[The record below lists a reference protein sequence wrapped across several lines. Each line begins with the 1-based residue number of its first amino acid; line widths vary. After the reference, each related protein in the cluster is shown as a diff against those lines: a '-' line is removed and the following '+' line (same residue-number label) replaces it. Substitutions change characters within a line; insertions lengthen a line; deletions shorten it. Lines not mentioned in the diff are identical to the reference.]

1 VPAATLSGS
10 AAQSVVASGE
20 PAVFVG
26 SKSRNLSSISVKAV
40 TALAV
45 ILVVILVVGLYWRSR
60 NAPKLTDKDTIVLAD
75 FTNTTGDPLFDGT
88 LKQALATD
96 LGQSPFLNIL
106 SEERVNE
113 TLRMM
118 GRSPGE
124 RITVERAREICER
137 TQSAAVIAGSIAS
150 VGTQFAIGTNA
161 VNCVN
166 GDTLAREELQASR
179 KEDVLAALDRAASKI
194 REKLGESLASVQ
206 KFSTPIEQA
215 TTSSLE
221 ALKAFSL
228 AFQAEKSQG
237 DAEAVPFL
245 KHAIEL
251 DPNFALAYSD
261 LAQCYGNLG
270 EAELASEF
278 AQKAYDRRQRASE
291 REQFFIS
298 SVYSYTVLGDLDQEQ
313 RIYQVWR
320 QTYPH
325 DWEPWNNS
333 AVNLQYF
340 GDCDRALPEAQ
351 EAVRLNPALNYAYGN
366 VAGAFLCLNR
376 LDEARQTVQ
385 QALARGMDTASLRQ
399 ILYQIA
405 FLENDSKGMEAQLA
419 ALAGHPGEE
428 NLLGIQAGTE
438 AYFGRVGKARN
449 FFQRAAQMARQE
461 NLLEVA
467 AQIQEGQALREA
479 EFGNFTLAK
488 RAATAALAVSL
499 GKASKLSASLAFARA
514 GDTRNA
520 EGLANG
526 LDKSFPSDTYLQRY
540 WLPTIR
546 ASIEL
551 NRNNPSAVLKL
562 LQNVPYEF
570 GTSPAG
576 PATSLFPAYVR
587 GQAYLATHQGKEAA
601 TEFQKFLDRPSLVGS
616 SPLAALARLQ
626 LGRAYALQ
634 GNTDQA
640 RTAYQDFFALWK
652 DADPDIPILKQAKAE
667 YAKLQ

>member
-1 VPAATLSGS
+1 L
-10 AAQSVVASGE
+10 
-20 PAVFVG
+20 
-26 SKSRNLSSISVKAV
+26 
-40 TALAV
+40 
-45 ILVVILVVGLYWRSR
+45 
-60 NAPKLTDKDTIVLAD
+60 
-75 FTNTTGDPLFDGT
+75 
-88 LKQALATD
+88 
-96 LGQSPFLNIL
+96 
-106 SEERVNE
+106 
-113 TLRMM
+113 M
-118 GRSPGE
+118 GRSLGE
-124 RITVERAREICER
+124 RITVETAREICER

-150 VGTQFAIGTNA
+150 VGSQFAIGTNA

-179 KEDVLAALDRAASKI
+179 KEDVLAALDRAATKI

-221 ALKAFSL
+221 ALKAFNL

-261 LAQCYGNLG
+261 LAQRYGNLG

-278 AQKAYDRRQRASE
+278 AQKAYDRRQRATE

-325 DWEPWNNS
+325 DWDPWNNS

-340 GDCDRALPEAQ
+340 GDCARSLPEAR
-351 EAVRLNPALNYAYGN
+351 EAVRLNPALNYTYGN

-385 QALARGMDTASLRQ
+385 QAMARGMDTAGLRG

-405 FLENDSKGMEAQLA
+405 FLEDDPKGMEAQLA
-419 ALAGHPGEE
+419 ALAGRPGEE
-428 NLLGIQAGTE
+428 YLLGIQAGTE
-438 AYFGRVGKARN
+438 AYFGRLSKARA
-449 FFQRAAQMARQE
+449 FFLKGEQMARQE
-461 NLLEVA
+461 NLLELA

-479 EFGNFTLAK
+479 EFGNSTLAK
-488 RAATAALAVSL
+488 RAAAAALAVSS
-499 GKASKLSASLAFARA
+499 GRASKLNASLAFARA
-514 GDTRNA
+514 GDTSKA

-546 ASIEL
+546 ASLEL
-551 NRNNPSAVLKL
+551 NRNNPSAALKL
-562 LQNVPYEF
+562 LRNVPYEF

-601 TEFQKFLDRPSLVGS
+601 AEFQKFLDRPSLVGS
-616 SPLAALARLQ
+616 SPLAALTRLQ

-634 GNTDQA
+634 GDTDKA

-652 DADPDIPILKQAKAE
+652 DADPDIPILIVAKAE
-667 YAKLQ
+667 YANVK